1 MGLLCRKTNQRRGS
15 ATLSKTIMVDNSS
28 RQRTFDLLTSFYNNN
43 LPRIEIE
50 QNHLERQV
58 VQQQSEEQ
66 NETLQLSGIEENG
79 QVRPLKPLRVF
90 YTISL

>member
-1 MGLLCRKTNQRRGS
+1 
-15 ATLSKTIMVDNSS
+15 MVDNNS

-43 LPRIEIE
+43 LPRIENN
-50 QNHLERQV
+50 QQRRQLV
-58 VQQQSEEQ
+58 QQSEEQ
-66 NETLQLSGIEENG
+66 NEALLSGIEENG

>member
-1 MGLLCRKTNQRRGS
+1 
-15 ATLSKTIMVDNSS
+15 MVDNNS

-50 QNHLERQV
+50 NNQQRRQLV
-58 VQQQSEEQ
+58 QQSEEQ
-66 NETLQLSGIEENG
+66 NEALLSGIEENG

>member
-1 MGLLCRKTNQRRGS
+1 
-15 ATLSKTIMVDNSS
+15 MVDNNS

-50 QNHLERQV
+50 NNQQRRQLV
-58 VQQQSEEQ
+58 QQSEEQ
-66 NETLQLSGIEENG
+66 NETLLSGIEENG

>member
-1 MGLLCRKTNQRRGS
+1 
-15 ATLSKTIMVDNSS
+15 MVDNNS